1 MASVEEAR
9 APYYLRD
16 LPLIQHRGFV
26 HADACV
32 PGILELLDPVRE
44 GSGLVGVSMLAQA
57 QNGGSR
63 GAWLAIAVVVVLGA
77 TILFVI
83 GRRGGR

>member
-1 MASVEEAR
+1 MEEAR
-9 APYYLRD
+9 APYYRRD

-26 HADACV
+26 HADV
-32 PGILELLDPVRE
+32 PGILELLNPVRE

-57 QNGGSR
+57 QNGGSS